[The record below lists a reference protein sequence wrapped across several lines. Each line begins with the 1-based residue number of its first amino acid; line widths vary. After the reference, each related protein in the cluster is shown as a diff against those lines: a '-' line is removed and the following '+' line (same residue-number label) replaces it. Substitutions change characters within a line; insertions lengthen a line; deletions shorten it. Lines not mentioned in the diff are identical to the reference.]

1 MVLPS
6 ILLLTQ
12 DLNST
17 MKVSYHPAL
26 LVLFSSSVSYGFV
39 NTRCTHPG
47 ARDIFRN
54 ECAEFMVTAG
64 SDTYRVRLPNTASH
78 GIATIGSMYDDKHRR
93 ADPANADPSPTD
105 FQKRT
110 TTLEV
115 MTTTPAHLD
124 VPSEQLLPPTPSQS
138 QNLTSHTDTNQ
149 YGRPTPPLPPYQ
161 LPTDWPFDPEDL
173 TLTTLKSHV
182 SDRTMVFTSTYT
194 TPDSTKPITSSSSIA
209 AFTQQYPANDNIG
222 PGINNVPIKHI
233 KGQGQGGQK
242 VTYPNKKGSGLCK
255 KAKKC
260 ITIDKVGPIRTC
272 LEDLQSKIHLLAKH
286 KSDITF
292 APLQPIACSPAQD
305 SKYCAFVELVPWQ
318 PLKAS
323 NERAFHQMNIQPYTN
338 MTYNAVP
345 IGAIKEG
352 VDWIKQGKAKLC
364 GASLLPVPLPV
375 DMYHPQEK
383 GKVYTL
389 RVDINTELPD
399 MDTSVVAA
407 YKSIEDEGDGL
418 YWDSDSDDL

>member
-1 MVLPS
+1 MLCLVLLS
-6 ILLLTQ
+6 TLLLTQ
-12 DLNST
+12 DSNST
-17 MKVSYHPAL
+17 MKVSSHPAL

-39 NTRCTHPG
+39 NTRCAHPG
-47 ARDIFRN
+47 ARDVFRN

-64 SDTYRVRLPNTASH
+64 WDTYGVRLPNTASH
-78 GIATIGSMYDDKHRR
+78 GIATIGSMYDDKRRR
-93 ADPANADPSPTD
+93 ADSASADPSQTD

-110 TTLEV
+110 TMLETVTSTL
-115 MTTTPAHLD
+115 AHLD

-138 QNLTSHTDTNQ
+138 QNSTTHGYHGN
-149 YGRPTPPLPPYQ
+149 PTPPKSKQPHQ
-161 LPTDWPFDPEDL
+161 WPTNWSYS
-173 TLTTLKSHV
+173 LTTPESHV
-182 SDRTMVFTSTYT
+182 PVRTMFFTSTYT
-194 TPDSTKPITSSSSIA
+194 TPDSSMPITSSSSIA

-222 PGINNVPIKHI
+222 PGINNVPMKQI
-233 KGQGQGGQK
+233 KGLGQNGQK
-242 VTYPNKKGSGLCK
+242 ITYPNKKGSGLCK
-255 KAKKC
+255 KARKC

-272 LEDLQSKIHLLAKH
+272 LEDLQDKIHLLAKH
-286 KSDITF
+286 KSNLTF

-305 SKYCAFVELVPWQ
+305 SKYCAYVELVPWQ

-323 NERAFHQMNIQPYTN
+323 NEREFQKMNIQPYTN

-375 DMYHPQEK
+375 NMDHPQEK

-399 MDTSVVAA
+399 MNTSVVAA
-407 YKSIEDEGDGL
+407 YKSIEDEGNGL